1 MKKLEFVA
9 LALIVGIIG
18 LALGRYFGLPQFATI
33 ALSAAL
39 AGLVA
44 FPFMKRWMPK
54 ATFRQWVFTV
64 GLSWLVA
71 WMVYAASTR
80 LGFISPLTG

>member
-18 LALGRYFGLPQFATI
+18 LALGRYLGLSQFATI
-33 ALSAAL
+33 ALSAAPTM
-39 AGLVA
+39 LVA

-54 ATFRQWVFTV
+54 ATFKQWVFTV
-64 GLSWLVA
+64 GLCVVFAWLFYV
-71 WMVYAASTR
+71 ASTK
-80 LGFISPLTG
+80 LVGS